1 MKYLSGFRW
10 ASAMTLVALMGFTGC
25 ISVEREAP
33 PTTTTTT
40 TVAQPSP
47 LAPATTTTTVERATT
62 Y

>member
-1 MKYLSGFRW
+1 
-10 ASAMTLVALMGFTGC
+10 MTLVAVIGFTGC

-47 LAPATTTTTVERATT
+47 LAPASTTTTVEHATT